1 MRMPTAKN
9 PSPWI
14 ATGDLPAVRTH
25 LSRAVQSA

>member
-1 MRMPTAKN
+1 MPTAKN